1 MKVAFNLF
9 KGRSDGEFLT
19 KEDVIRVVTHVS
31 EFTCN
36 VARGLLTM
44 REFNGLKLSEVDL
57 LFGKS
62 NRLNLQQ
69 FTAIADQHQALLG
82 FSYFLPSLS
91 FAFSSLPLL
100 SPSFPLSL
108 SFSTLPLLSPS
119 PLLSPPSLSSAF
131 SSLPFLCLLLSSL
144 PFLSPFLSFFPLSL
158 RLSRS
163 PLFRSPLLLSLSV
176 SFSFSFSFPFRLC
189 RFLSSSPFASAISS
203 FPYFVPPLS
212 HNKKLK
218 VRSQVAT
225 KYWTWYSDV

>member
-1 MKVAFNLF
+1 MHQITRGSYEERMKVAFNLF

-82 FSYFLPSLS
+82 FSYFLPSLLCFFLS
-91 FAFSSLPLL
+91 FSPFSFPLSSSLPLL
-100 SPSFPLSL
+100 SPSPL
-108 SFSTLPLLSPS
+108 P
-119 PLLSPPSLSSAF
+119 SPPSLSSAF

-158 RLSRS
+158 
-163 PLFRSPLLLSLSV
+163 PLLLSSLPSSLPFSPVPLS
-176 SFSFSFSFPFRLC
+176 SAPFPLC
-189 RFLSSSPFASAISS
+189 LLLLLLLLSLPPLPLPFFLSLRLFDFFLSLLCSPS
-203 FPYFVPPLS
+203 F
-212 HNKKLK
+212 
-218 VRSQVAT
+218 T
-225 KYWTWYSDV
+225 

>member
-158 RLSRS
+158 
-163 PLFRSPLLLSLSV
+163 PLLLSSLPSSLPFSPVPLS
-176 SFSFSFSFPFRLC
+176 SAPFPLCLLLLLLLLSLPPLPLPFFLSLRLC
-189 RFLSSSPFASAISS
+189 DFFLSLLCSPS
-203 FPYFVPPLS
+203 F
-212 HNKKLK
+212 
-218 VRSQVAT
+218 T
-225 KYWTWYSDV
+225 